1 MKSNRWTKLTEDV
14 DSFIMQTKKH
24 PVNQTDFKKI
34 LKIYMILFLM
44 EKLIYEIYELYAGIK
59 TKIKVV
65 LEGV

>member
-1 MKSNRWTKLTEDV
+1 
-14 DSFIMQTKKH
+14 
-24 PVNQTDFKKI
+24 
-34 LKIYMILFLM
+34 MILFLM